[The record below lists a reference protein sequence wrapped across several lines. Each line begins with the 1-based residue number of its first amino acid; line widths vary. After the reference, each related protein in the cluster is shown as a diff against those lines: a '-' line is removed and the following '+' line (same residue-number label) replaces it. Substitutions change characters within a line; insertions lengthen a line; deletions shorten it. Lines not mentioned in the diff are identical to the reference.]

1 MIILYSLSLMSLI
14 AITLFIPWQKGGYN
28 IVLKGREADTI
39 SKGRVV
45 IACVGGGEINCLYT
59 YCWLLLLI

>member
-28 IVLKGREADTI
+28 IMLKGREADTI

-45 IACVGGGEINCLYT
+45 IACVGGGGRLIVYILIVDY
-59 YCWLLLLI
+59 YC